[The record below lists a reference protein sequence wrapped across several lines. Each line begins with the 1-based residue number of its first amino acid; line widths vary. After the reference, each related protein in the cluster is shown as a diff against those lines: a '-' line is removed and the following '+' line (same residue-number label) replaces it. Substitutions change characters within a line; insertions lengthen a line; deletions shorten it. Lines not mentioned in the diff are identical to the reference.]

1 MAYAGFT
8 QGATLP
14 GKKSPTPTTPP
25 TPPPPAVEPKF
36 APRSP
41 TSPPSPQPPA
51 AEPSFTPQSPQQSPL
66 AISKISKSKGIHKF
80 TISNAHVSIVNGLRR
95 TILGHLPTLGMVAFP
110 EAETTIRISQ
120 NSSPFHN
127 ELLKQRLACI
137 AFNLHPDDELAGR
150 IEFRLDVE
158 NTMESEVRLVTVADA
173 TLWDSQTE
181 KQLSPEATRQI
192 LPADPITG
200 DHALLMVLQP
210 PVGVTPGGSI
220 NLTATLKRVTPNDSG
235 AYALAS
241 TCAYGHVVDTQ
252 ARDQAREAAGV
263 SNEAYPRSVWEE
275 SVVGQFNILNTYEFK
290 IRSVG
295 WMNEKQLLRAAAA
308 HMRTE
313 LLAIAERATNSALN
327 VTKVKDILAQSAF
340 DIEIPGDTYSLGHAL
355 RHQLYITECGTDYG
369 SQLTLV
375 GFDKKH
381 AHDQNGELR
390 IVFGREASVANAF
403 NVVATAAR
411 QVADIYQT
419 ILKLLPQDS
428 K

>member
-14 GKKSPTPTTPP
+14 GQKSRSPTTPP
-25 TPPPPAVEPKF
+25 SQPPPAAEPTF
-36 APRSP
+36 IAHSP
-41 TSPPSPQPPA
+41 TSPPPPA
-51 AEPSFTPQSPQQSPL
+51 TEPRYTPQSPPQPPL
-66 AISKISKSKGIHKF
+66 AISKLSKSKGTHKF
-80 TISNAHVSIVNGLRR
+80 TISNTHVSIVNGLRR

-110 EAETTIRISQ
+110 EAETTIRITQ

-137 AFNLHPDDELAGR
+137 AFNLNPDDELAGR
-150 IEFRLDVE
+150 IEFRLNVE

-181 KQLSPEATRQI
+181 KQLSPEATKRI

-200 DHALLMVLQP
+200 DHALLLVLQP

-220 NLTATLKRVTPNDSG
+220 SLTASLKRVTPNDSG

-241 TCAYGHVVDTQ
+241 TCAYGHVVDTK

-263 SNEAYPRSVWEE
+263 SAEAYPRSVWEE
-275 SVVGQFNILNTYEFK
+275 SVVGQFNIPNTYEFR

-308 HMRTE
+308 HMRTQ
-313 LLAIAERATNSALN
+313 LLALAERATNSALN
-327 VTKVKDILAQSAF
+327 ITKVKDILAESAF

-355 RHQLYITECGTDYG
+355 RHQLYITECGMDYG
-369 SQLTLV
+369 SLLTLV

-403 NVVATAAR
+403 NVVANAAR

-419 ILKLLPQDS
+419 ILKLLPQD
-428 K
+428 

>member
-275 SVVGQFNILNTYEFK
+275 SVVGQFNIPNTYEFK